1 MRHMSP
7 ALTAETARLLGLPGK
22 TSTEQMIAK
31 IRAGLKPSAAERLAK
46 TIGLPE
52 GTMLA
57 HLAIAPR
64 TVQRHRQKKTA
75 LGQGDSDRLYR
86 AAHTLARATETL
98 GDPDRASRWL
108 VTPSRAL
115 GGQSPLSLL
124 DTEVGEAR
132 VLELLVRIDH
142 GLFS

>member
-7 ALTAETARLLGLPGK
+7 ELSAQTARLLGLPTK
-22 TSTEQMIAK
+22 TSADQMIAK
-31 IRAGLKPSAAERLAK
+31 IRSGLKPASVERLAK

-52 GTMLA
+52 GTMLS

-86 AAHTLARATETL
+86 AAHVLARASETL
-98 GDPDRASRWL
+98 GDAKRASQWM
-108 VTPSRAL
+108 VTPNRAL
-115 GGQSPLSLL
+115 SGDSPLSLL
-124 DTEVGEAR
+124 DTVVGESR
-132 VLELLVRIDH
+132 VMELLLRIDH